1 MTNPFNARE
10 ASQKIASY
18 LEILI
23 ARTGLSLTF
32 DLLVRNGC
40 SASCQQDTASGI
52 SATPSITVEFAGP
65 DTTLLLARN
74 GELLHS
80 IEHIAAKILQLEP
93 EDHDLISFDAEG
105 FKSTRDSE
113 LTRTAELAI
122 QQVRATGQPFAFAPM
137 TSRERR
143 MLHLLLTRSGL
154 PTASSG
160 EVPRRFVVLYPE
172 GSSVPPQPAPG
183 SAARG
188 SHPAPGNATPGNAA
202 ARTEAIRNRFRRR

>member
-10 ASQKIASY
+10 ASQKIAGY
-18 LEILI
+18 LANLI

-52 SATPSITVEFAGP
+52 SPTPPSITVEFAGP

-74 GELLHS
+74 GELLHA
-80 IEHIAAKILQLEP
+80 IEHLAAKILHLEP
-93 EDHDLISFDAEG
+93 EAHDLISFDAEG

-113 LTRTAELAI
+113 LAQSAELAI

-172 GSSVPPQPAPG
+172 GASVPAQPAPG
-183 SAARG
+183 SAARD
-188 SHPAPGNATPGNAA
+188 SRPAPGNAA